1 MEVQIKHLGQVKFE
15 AGARGHRVLCDQP
28 PAGGGSDGGMTPP
41 EFLLAALG
49 TCAGYYAAEYLKTR
63 SLPAEGLEVRVSAE
77 KVKHPFRLDGFRIEV
92 TAPGLPPE
100 HEAGLKRAVDNCL
113 ILHTLQNPPAV
124 ETVIHTPAVCA
135 L

>member
-1 MEVQIKHLGQVKFE
+1 MEVQVRHLGQVKFE
-15 AGARGHRVLCDQP
+15 ASARGHRVLCDQP
-28 PAGGGSDGGMTPP
+28 TENGGTDGGMTPP
-41 EFLLAALG
+41 EFLLSALA

-77 KVKHPFRLDGFRIEV
+77 KLKHPFRLGDFRIEV

-100 HEAGLKRAVDNCL
+100 HEAGLKRAVDTCL

-124 ETVIHTPAVCA
+124 ETVIHAPAGCA
-135 L
+135 A